1 VSDAYVG
8 FDTDRAIVD
17 RAMELSS
24 NELVEANTRLRALVQ
39 ALPDPILH
47 VDDTGSVISASGLRP
62 DARWHDAVGR
72 LIGDMVRPED
82 AAPLAAAL
90 RDTLADGEPRRIETG
105 NDCGDPSFHEL
116 QIARLDERSAIVV
129 VRDISDVRRANELRV
144 AKEMAERANRAKSAF
159 LANMSHELRTPLNAI
174 IGYGELV
181 KEEAEA
187 LGLTGSLVDLD
198 RIQSSGRHLLELI
211 NDVLDLSKIESGRM
225 ELEVSEFDLERFIEG
240 VAEATVPL
248 AAARAIRFSTS
259 LARPLGVIRSDA
271 LKLRQVLI
279 NLLNNACKFT
289 ERGEVRL
296 VVEREPVEHMLQV
309 TVADT
314 GIGMT
319 AEELARIF
327 DEFVQANNTTSR
339 VHGGTGLGL
348 AISRRLCAMLGGRI
362 DVESTPGVGSTFTV
376 RIPDRLAA

>member
-1 VSDAYVG
+1 
-8 FDTDRAIVD
+8 
-17 RAMELSS
+17 
-24 NELVEANTRLRALVQ
+24 
-39 ALPDPILH
+39 
-47 VDDTGSVISASGLRP
+47 
-62 DARWHDAVGR
+62 
-72 LIGDMVRPED
+72 
-82 AAPLAAAL
+82 
-90 RDTLADGEPRRIETG
+90 
-105 NDCGDPSFHEL
+105 
-116 QIARLDERSAIVV
+116 
-129 VRDISDVRRANELRV
+129 
-144 AKEMAERANRAKSAF
+144 MAERANRAKSAF

-348 AISRRLCAMLGGRI
+348 AISRRLCGMLGGRI